1 MPDPDP
7 TGHMLLLAA
16 ETGFSAG
23 SFLLQV
29 LLLLALI
36 FLNAFFAASEIAIIS
51 LNDAK
56 LHKMAEEGHK
66 KAQQVLKLTADSS
79 NFLATIQIGVTLA
92 GFLTS
97 ATAAQSLAEPLA
109 RWFVGKFPT
118 LLPYVS
124 IVSGVSMVL
133 ITLITSYFSLV
144 LGELVPKR
152 IAMQKAE
159 ALSFRVIGILRV
171 VAVVCRP
178 FVKLLSVS
186 TNVVVRLFGLDPH
199 ADEENVTEEE
209 IRMMV
214 DVGEEKGVIEGVQ
227 KDMINN
233 IFEFDDI
240 AAEDIMTPRTDVAAL
255 EADDGIAEA
264 LRIGVDEGYS
274 RLPVY
279 EEDIDQIIGV
289 LYIKDLLPYVG
300 QTIPADVSLRHLVR
314 EPYFVPGTK
323 RCGDLFSEMTE
334 KHMQMSIVVDEYG
347 GFAGIVT
354 MEDLLESIVGNIQD
368 EFDHEE
374 EEVTRLSDTS
384 FDIDGSLDV
393 EELDELLN
401 IQLPQGE
408 YDTVAGFLMDQLG
421 RIPAED
427 EQPQVQFENVLFTIT
442 QVEDRRIERV
452 HAEVLPPPESAEE
465 SDGEDKSR
473 DDKGK
478 KEKESR

>member
-29 LLLLALI
+29 VLLLALI

-109 RWFVGKFPT
+109 RWFVG
-118 LLPYVS
+118 
-124 IVSGVSMVL
+124 L
-133 ITLITSYFSLV
+133 IPALQPFLGTVQGASVVVVTLIMSYFSLV

-159 ALSFRVIGILRV
+159 SLSFKVIGILRV
-171 VAVVCRP
+171 VATVTKP
-178 FVKLLSVS
+178 FVKLLSFS
-186 TNVVVRLFGLDPH
+186 TNVVVRLFGMDPH

-452 HAEVLPPPESAEE
+452 HAEVLPPPEPADE
-465 SDGEDKSR
+465 SDGEDKNK

>member
-1 MPDPDP
+1 MVSMDADPDP
-7 TGHMLLLAA
+7 
-16 ETGFSAG
+16 AG
-23 SFLLQV
+23 QIWLQ
-29 LLLLALI
+29 LLLLLVLI
-36 FLNAFFAASEIAIIS
+36 FVNAFFAASEIAVIS

-56 LHKMAEEGHK
+56 IRKMAEDGHK
-66 KAQQVLKLTADSS
+66 KAQQILKLTADSS

-109 RWFVGKFPT
+109 DWFIGTVPAAAGYAGAVET
-118 LLPYVS
+118 VS
-124 IVSGVSMVL
+124 VVV
-133 ITLITSYFSLV
+133 ITLIMSYFSLV

-159 ALSFRVIGILRV
+159 SLSFKVIGILRV
-171 VAVVCRP
+171 VAAVTKP
-178 FVKLLSVS
+178 FVKLLSFS
-186 TNVVVRLFGLDPH
+186 TNVVVRLFGMDPH

-300 QTIPADVSLRHLVR
+300 QTLPADVSLRHLVR

-374 EEVTRLSDTS
+374 EEVTRLSDTA

-393 EELDELLN
+393 EELDELLDTR
-401 IQLPQGE
+401 LPVGE

-421 RIPAED
+421 RIPAEN
-427 EQPQVQFENVLFTIT
+427 EQPQVRFDHFLFTIT
-442 QVEDRRIERV
+442 RVEDRRIERV
-452 HAEVLPPPESAEE
+452 HVEILPPPEPPEE
-465 SDGEDKSR
+465 AGEE
-473 DDKGK
+473 KGK
-478 KEKESR
+478 RDKDRDKEKETK

>member
-1 MPDPDP
+1 MPDPAP
-7 TGHMLLLAA
+7 TGNLLWQI
-16 ETGFSAG
+16 
-23 SFLLQV
+23 LLMIV
-29 LLLLALI
+29 LI
-36 FLNAFFAASEIAIIS
+36 FFNAFFAASEIAIIS
-51 LNDAK
+51 LNDTK
-56 LHKMAEEGHK
+56 LKKMAEEGHK
-66 KAQQVLKLTADSS
+66 KARQVLKLTEDSS

-92 GFLTS
+92 GFLTAAS
-97 ATAAQSLAEPLA
+97 AASSMSEPLA
-109 RWFVGKFPT
+109 QWIVEKFPT

-214 DVGEEKGVIEGVQ
+214 DVGEEKGVIEGSQ

-240 AAEDIMTPRTDVAAL
+240 TAEEIMTPRTDVAAL
-255 EADDGIAEA
+255 EVEDGLDEA

-279 EEDIDQIIGV
+279 EEDIDHIIGV

-300 QTIPADVSLRHLVR
+300 QAIPADVSIRHLVR
-314 EPYFVPGTK
+314 DTYFVPGTK
-323 RCGDLFSEMTE
+323 RCGELFSEMTE
-334 KHMQMSIVVDEYG
+334 KHIQMAVVVDEYG
-347 GFAGIVT
+347 GVAGIVT

-374 EEVTRLSDTS
+374 EEVTRISENS
-384 FDIDGSLDV
+384 FEIDGSLDM
-393 EELDELLN
+393 EELGELLH
-401 IQLPQGE
+401 IRFPEGD

-421 RIPAED
+421 RIPDED
-427 EQPQVQFENVLFTIT
+427 EHPVVTYENAAFT
-442 QVEDRRIERV
+442 VMEMYDRRIEMV
-452 HAEVLPPPESAEE
+452 HVELTPPPPVESEE
-465 SDGEDKSR
+465 DGEKPRKDKDKDKS
-473 DDKGK
+473 
-478 KEKESR
+478 E